1 MYFAIYLD
9 VVSEE
14 WKSKITIK
22 TEGQITKQKDKNKIK
37 KMNIA
42 KTSKSKTTN
51 SSGQNLTAPYPVLH
65 WSEVLQLTI
74 EIN

>member
-1 MYFAIYLD
+1 MVNVYFAIYLD

-22 TEGQITKQKDKNKIK
+22 TEGQIMKQKDKKMKKI
-37 KMNIA
+37 NVA
-42 KTSKSKTTN
+42 KSKTTN
-51 SSGQNLTAPYPVLH
+51 TCEQNLTAPYPVLH

>member
-22 TEGQITKQKDKNKIK
+22 TEGQITKQKDKKKNKK
-37 KMNIA
+37 NEH
-42 KTSKSKTTN
+42 S
-51 SSGQNLTAPYPVLH
+51 
-65 WSEVLQLTI
+65 
-74 EIN
+74 